1 MEHNI
6 KKYLIHII
14 TYIVFFCIS
23 VPSVSHTADPA
34 SGTFTSAIVDIG
46 ATVMFDTITWGD
58 TLPANTSVTMEARAG
73 NSVDVSDGVW
83 TSVSKGQALSANFD
97 GRRYVQYRATLSTTD
112 GDYVPSLDDVTIGYV
127 EAGTFSFIGSPYNT
141 GDATNVMGLVSWNAT
156 TPTGTAVTF
165 QVRTSPNNSSW
176 TSWMGP
182 DGTNGSYFTD
192 STGAQDMPVSLGDSV
207 DDQWFQYRAFLS
219 TDDGVS
225 YPVLSSVTLAY
236 VVNAPP
242 DVFLVTSTPI
252 TQAASGTVS
261 LSYRVRDIDTTVGE
275 TPGFVSIDLQYCTSS
290 CSSAGNEVW
299 ETAASSS
306 LSGNFGSEIA
316 VDDSDFTTY
325 SLVWDPKIS
334 YDNQYNGT
342 DFKIRIHAND
352 SEAANNHAYVESNI
366 FTIDTTDPVVNS
378 FVIDARGD
386 AQPSLTLSVT
396 DNTLA
401 GLLVKLSNNSDLS
414 PDGLNSDS
422 GTWIPYT
429 VTSSWVFA
437 SGPTSTVYYSISDA
451 YNNFSSNGAIFSA
464 LSPLS
469 PINMVIR
476 DISNSEMSEWWEFIA
491 WGVVP
496 EPSAGFKHYTIYR
509 STDGSNYSAVAT
521 QTDRTINYYLDQ
533 NLDTETTYYYK
544 VVAEDDDDNISKY
557 SSVVSD
563 TPNGQGGS
571 DETGPTIS
579 SVTSTAI
586 GTESVTITWDT
597 DELSDSIVDYMTD
610 TGGDFSNADSIG
622 LTAMLDSSAGLGKHA
637 VTISGLTPATT
648 YYYRVRSRDPQSNEG
663 VSVEN
668 PDGYTFTTLAGPS
681 ITDVAISHISNTE
694 ATVTWATDQSSDSY
708 IYYSTSTNF
717 TSSILVGLANS
728 VQDHEVTLG
737 SLSPGVTYYFFV
749 QSGVGQDK
757 NVVEGEVHYYT
768 FTTTMDVTV
777 PVITFDA
784 EYDVSVTDDS
794 ITVSWVTDE
803 IATSTIEYGTSDVY
817 GTSVTNN
824 NYNTDHLSVISDL
837 LPGTLYY
844 FRLYATD
851 ENGNRSGATEFVAT
865 TTDSADNTAPVI
877 SDVEASVVTD
887 DEALILWSTDEAATG
902 RVYYGTATT
911 LYTASS
917 TLVSTFNRAH
927 AITLSG
933 LTTSTLYYYVVVSLD
948 SSGNSTTSSEYTF
961 TTLETLSEE
970 SEVALREEVARAEGV
985 AQGSSSVSSRG
996 GGGGGASVDRT
1007 APIISA
1013 ASSAEISGSRASVLW
1028 TANEASVGIME
1039 FGTAPDEYTKSAV
1052 TMPLTFKTDHRIVLQ
1067 DLDPLTT
1074 YYYRVSAADASFNV
1088 SNLLTGSFTTLSELE
1103 DVDELVSSTDNTLIG
1118 EEAEEAFLS
1127 SIEKAS
1133 ELIRSL
1139 STRVGVEA
1147 LETTL
1152 TDQASFIQEL
1162 SALLPLPIIGGQ
1174 PLVEVGSNY
1183 ARVSW
1188 TTDKFSNSLVKFAPE
1203 EVFEILDGEYDQ
1215 TVGDAATM
1223 VLNHRVEI
1231 KNLQPNTLYHYRV
1244 ISRTIAGAETV
1255 SADFTF
1261 RTAAEVT
1268 EINTYKFD
1276 VISANEARVMWVT
1289 SAPTDSSVAFTPY
1302 RGGVPDLNSKQFVKD
1317 ASFVTQHSLTLLELE
1332 AGVVYDIELSGVDYG
1347 GNTVREVIQGFSTTD
1362 TDLSPII
1369 SQIQTDSA
1377 IIPGSTEKIQ
1387 TIISWNTN
1395 ELSTSRV
1402 YYRKGFATGESPF
1415 TEMTTLDL
1423 GYVKKHIVVVS
1434 NFESGQVYQFAVES
1448 TDSSGNTT
1456 LSNTITI
1463 LTPRKEESVFQV
1475 IMSNFEDLFSW
1486 VGKVRR

>member
-1 MEHNI
+1 MRLLSKI
-6 KKYLIHII
+6 G
-14 TYIVFFCIS
+14 FFLGVVLAAFCT
-23 VPSVSHTADPA
+23 PSFVRAADPA
-34 SGTFTSAIVDIG
+34 SGTFVSQIIDFGGEMVFG
-46 ATVMFDTITWGD
+46 EITWND
-58 TLPANTSVTMEARAG
+58 TVPGGTSIVMEVRAG
-73 NSVDVSDGVW
+73 NSADVSDGVW
-83 TSVSKGQALSANFD
+83 TTVVKNEELGENFD
-97 GRRYVQYRATLSTTD
+97 GRRYAQYRITFETED
-112 GDYVPSLDDVTIGYV
+112 GDFVPSVEDVSIEYV
-127 EAGTFSFIGSPYNT
+127 EAGTFSLIGSPYDA
-141 GDATNVMGLVSWNAT
+141 GDLSNVLAGVSWVAT
-156 TPTGTAVTF
+156 TPTGTSVRF
-165 QVRTSPNNSSW
+165 QMRTSPDNNSW

-182 DGTNGSYFTD
+182 DGTNGTYFTASD
-192 STGAQDMPVSLGDSV
+192 GSQSMPAVLGDGE
-207 DDQWFQYRAFLS
+207 DDRWVQYQTFLTS
-219 TDDGVS
+219 EDAVTV
-225 YPVLSSVTLAY
+225 PVLSSATVTY

-242 DVFLVTSTPI
+242 EISVTSTPI
-252 TQAASGTVS
+252 FQSSSGLVEVTYEVRDFDTLTGSTPGTVA
-261 LSYRVRDIDTTVGE
+261 
-275 TPGFVSIDLQYCTSS
+275 IDLQYCTSN
-290 CSSAGNEVW
+290 CSSIGNEVW
-299 ETAASSS
+299 QTAASSS
-306 LSGNFGSEIA
+306 LTGSYGAGIV
-316 VDDSDFTTY
+316 VDAEDYTEY
-325 SLVWDPKIS
+325 SLIWDPTIS
-334 YDNQYNGT
+334 LASHYNGS
-342 DFKIRIHAND
+342 DFKIRIRAND
-352 SEAANNHAYVESNI
+352 AEAANNYAYDESNT
-366 FTIDTTDPVVNS
+366 FTLDTADPVVSS
-378 FVIDARGD
+378 FVIDARSN
-386 AQPSLTLSVT
+386 ANPSLTLSVT
-396 DNTLA
+396 DDTLA
-401 GLLVKLSNNSDLS
+401 GLLMKLSNNSDLS
-414 PDGLNSDS
+414 PDGLNDDS

-429 VTSSWVFA
+429 ATSSWVFA

-451 YNNFSSNGAIFSA
+451 YGNLSSGDAVSSA
-464 LSPLS
+464 LSPLT
-469 PINMVIR
+469 PVNIVIR

-496 EPSAGFKHYTIYR
+496 EPVAGFKQYTIYR
-509 STDGSNYSAVAT
+509 STDGSNYSVLAT
-521 QTDRTINYYLDQ
+521 QTDRTINYYLDDT
-533 NLDTETTYYYK
+533 LDTETTYYYK

-563 TPNGQGGS
+563 APNGQGGS
-571 DETGPTIS
+571 DSTGPTIS
-579 SVTSTAI
+579 LVSSTAI

-597 DELSDSIVDYMTD
+597 DELSDSTVDYMTN
-610 TGGDFSNADSIG
+610 TGGDFSLADSIG
-622 LTAMLDSSAGLGKHA
+622 LTAMVDSSAGLGQHT

-648 YYYRVRSRDPQSNEG
+648 YYYRVRSQDPQSNEG
-663 VSVEN
+663 VSTEN
-668 PDGYTFTTLAGPS
+668 PDGYSFTTLSGPV

-694 ATVTWATDQSSDSY
+694 ATITWATDQSSDSY
-708 IYYSTSTNF
+708 IYYSTSTILASP
-717 TSSILVGLANS
+717 TLVGLANS

-737 SLSPGVTYYFFV
+737 SLSPGITYYFFV

-757 NVVEGEVHYYT
+757 NVVDGEIQYYT
-768 FTTTMDVTV
+768 FTTTMDVAV
-777 PVITFDA
+777 PIITFDA
-784 EYDVSVTDDS
+784 GDDVSVTEDS
-794 ITVSWVTDE
+794 VTISWTTDE
-803 IATSTIEYGTSDVY
+803 IATSTIEYGTSDSY
-817 GTSVTNN
+817 GTSVINN
-824 NYNTDHLSVISDL
+824 NYNTDHFSVISGL
-837 LPGTLYY
+837 LGGTLYH

-851 ENGNRSGATEFVAT
+851 ENGNRSVATEFVAT
-865 TTDSADNTAPVI
+865 TTDSADNTPPVI
-877 SDVEASVVTD
+877 SDVEATVVTD
-887 DEALILWSTDEAATG
+887 DEALIVWDTDEAATG
-902 RVYYGTATT
+902 RVYFGTATT

-917 TLVSTFNRAH
+917 TLVSTYNRAH
-927 AITLSG
+927 AITLSS

-970 SEVALREEVARAEGV
+970 SEVALREETARAEGV
-985 AQGSSSVSSRG
+985 VQGSSSGGSRG
-996 GGGGGASVDRT
+996 GGGGTSVDRT

-1013 ASSAEISGSRASVLW
+1013 ASVAEISGSRASVSW

-1039 FGTAPDEYTKSAV
+1039 FGTAPDVYTKSAV
-1052 TMPLTFKTDHRIVLQ
+1052 TMPLTFKTDHRIALQ

-1088 SNLLTGSFTTLSELE
+1088 SNVLTGSFTTLSELE
-1103 DVDELVSSTDNTLIG
+1103 DLDELVSSTENILIG
-1118 EEAEEAFLS
+1118 EETEEVFIS

-1139 STRVGVEA
+1139 STRVGVGA
-1147 LETTL
+1147 LEATL
-1152 TDQASFIQEL
+1152 TDQAAFIQEL

-1183 ARVSW
+1183 AQVSW
-1188 TTDKFSNSLVKFAPE
+1188 TTDKYSNSLVKFAPE
-1203 EVFEILDGEYDQ
+1203 DVFETLGQEYDQ

-1276 VISANEARVMWVT
+1276 VISANEARIMWVT

-1302 RGGVPDLNSKQFVKD
+1302 RGGVPDLDSKQFVKD
-1317 ASFVTQHSLTLLELE
+1317 ASFVTQHSLTLSELE

-1347 GNTVREVIQGFSTTD
+1347 GNTVRELIQGFSTTD
-1362 TDLSPII
+1362 TDLAPII

-1402 YYRKGFATGESPF
+1402 YYRKGFATNETPF

-1448 TDSSGNTT
+1448 TDSSGNTA

-1486 VGKVRR
+1486 VGRVRR